1 MRTTSKTTGVAVF
14 LLGVMVSSSVLARQN
29 GKFLARSINMP
40 VELRLCEH
48 LEDAILY
55 ENDLPTSAMPA
66 ERTFQFTYYP
76 DLGVLLPEQ
85 VRVEVAGKYKE
96 DDEPFVTRLAVTI
109 DDAAG
114 TREQA
119 KKSPKLDIRLE
130 PKSLVFA
137 CERYC
142 KRLAPVPHTS
152 TEQ

>member
-29 GKFLARSINMP
+29 GKFPARSINMP

-55 ENDLPTSAMPA
+55 ENDLPTSVMPA

-114 TREQA
+114 TR
-119 KKSPKLDIRLE
+119 
-130 PKSLVFA
+130 
-137 CERYC
+137 
-142 KRLAPVPHTS
+142 
-152 TEQ
+152 